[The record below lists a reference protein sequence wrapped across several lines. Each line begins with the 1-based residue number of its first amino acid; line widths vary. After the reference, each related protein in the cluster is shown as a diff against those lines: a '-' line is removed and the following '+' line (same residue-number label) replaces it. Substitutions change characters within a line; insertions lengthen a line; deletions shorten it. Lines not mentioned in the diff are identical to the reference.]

1 MKIENVCLSV
11 VACVLSCLVAQADPV
26 KLLRSST
33 TAFSAGTDWSDGNP
47 PNSSKDYLVDS
58 SYVLT
63 CDYDRTFAGKS
74 LQFGVVGGTEG
85 VFYKLHQG
93 TLTFSKLIFAKGYYR
108 TWMSNAGE
116 YCKINGPIEVLS
128 PANAPFGFYS
138 THNGG
143 PVGYAAYL
151 NGNVSGAEGTGLL
164 FGYYPEAKQ
173 QTALAESKNYL
184 NGDNSDYCGQLTFMG
199 VNMTHFFA
207 QNTSLGGALNAMKYD
222 AVVLKENTTLQSN
235 GDNLTLAANLN
246 RGLSV
251 DSTGGRLAVA
261 DGNAL
266 RLEWP
271 ISGSGTLRKTG
282 AGTLT
287 LAGAVNPAA
296 AGATGAGFE
305 VAEGQVVLDAGFSN
319 VSGHS
324 LTVDAGATLTVAPG
338 EEITVNSLVFN
349 GGAFAITCEVSN
361 SETNSGV
368 LVLGEGCQPN
378 WPLPVYPHAV
388 RGVKVPFL
396 KVPTSVGTITP
407 ASFTTPGDF
416 PATALP
422 SARFTVETADDVQ
435 TAYAETLPIVYVATT
450 QAFLAERS
458 GNEKNWS
465 DNRQVHAGADYF
477 ADTTLNP
484 DVTGNR
490 ALASSDLG
498 GTDYT
503 LPFESLTLRG
513 DGAYRKANLG
523 ASTTYPFNTHSLTG
537 DIRTYDHAKFHPS
550 VASGQ
555 TEWNLCGK
563 LYVGNVQTS
572 GDVGL
577 AVYPCSSGLYDFKS
591 DISGSGA
598 IAFSLPANGVEPIV
612 SFTGKNLHNGTLFFY
627 NKNEQPDSSLTFRF
641 TAESFGVD
649 LPTYRERAVILQMGG
664 KGFTLH
670 PFGSQ
675 RIAFENRGFVYLS
688 GAANVEVDEDCDFE
702 LAAPFKFLADLTIRK
717 IGGGVWAM
725 GKQMA
730 NDSGKI
736 GTVKVVEGY
745 LRAETARAFSNVK
758 VEIDAGAGLA
768 AKYVPGAT
776 GEAAEYGMIVTDAA
790 KLTVAGDTL
799 AFKVTTDGADMR
811 RVSVPVL
818 TVPADLASV
827 IDAKKIVVSHDT
839 SLSPEVV
846 RENVTIDNN
855 ACVRYSCKFK
865 SGILLIVR

>member
-11 VACVLSCLVAQADPV
+11 VACALSCLVAQADPIRL
-26 KLLRSST
+26 K
-33 TAFSAGTDWSDGNP
+33 G
-47 PNSSKDYLVDS
+47 NSSDQGLTNGADWDDNGTPPEAGKDYLVDS

-63 CDYDRTFAGKS
+63 ADYGLEFKGDS
-74 LQFGVVGGTEG
+74 LQIGIVGGSEG
-85 VFYKLHQG
+85 VLFKNHQG
-93 TLTFSKLIFAKGYYR
+93 ENKYKKLILANGYYR
-108 TWMSNAGE
+108 VWMSTADQYG
-116 YCKINGPIEVLS
+116 KVTGPIEVLS
-128 PANAPFGFYS
+128 PAATPFRIYG
-138 THNGG
+138 THLSGATA
-143 PVGYAAYL
+143 YLTYL
-151 NGNVSGAEGTGLL
+151 NGNISGAEGTGLL
-164 FGYYPEAKQ
+164 LGYCPSD
-173 QTALAESKNYL
+173 TSKLSTSKIYL
-184 NGDNSDYCGQLTFMG
+184 MGDNSAYYGQLTFLG
-199 VNMTHFFA
+199 TNMTHVFTMS
-207 QNTSLGGALNAMKYD
+207 TSLGGAIGEMKYD
-222 AVVLKENTTLQSN
+222 AVVLKENTTLQAE
-235 GDNLTLAANLN
+235 GENLTLAANLN

-261 DGNAL
+261 DGKSL

-305 VAEGQVVLDAGFSN
+305 IAEGQVVLDAGFSN

-477 ADTTLNP
+477 VDKTLNP
-484 DVTGNR
+484 DLADNR
-490 ALASSDLG
+490 SLASSDLG
-498 GTDYT
+498 GTDYI
-503 LPFESLTLRG
+503 LPFESLTFRG
-513 DGAYRKANLG
+513 NGTYGKANLG
-523 ASTTYPFNTHSLTG
+523 ANTTYPFNTYSLTG
-537 DIRTYDHAKFHPS
+537 DIRTYDHTKFHPS
-550 VASGQ
+550 IFSGQ

-563 LYVGNVQTS
+563 LYVGNGQSS
-572 GDVGL
+572 GQDGL
-577 AVYPCSSGLYDFKS
+577 HVCPCSTGFYNFRS

-612 SFTGKNLHNGTLFFY
+612 SFTGKNLYNGTLFFY
-627 NKNEQPDSSLTFRF
+627 NDKSDSSLTFRF

-649 LPTYRERAVILQMGG
+649 LPTYRERAVILQMKG

-675 RIAFENRGFVYLS
+675 RISFENRGFAYLS